1 MRDASVGIQAGA
13 SRSRNDSRQGRAPDA
28 GVAEGKMS
36 NKLYGDQDFTSEAPI
51 NLPANRQ
58 DPEYGSD
65 VLCDLLRAMDF
76 DYVLLTPGSS
86 FRGLHDSL
94 VNYARNHRPQI
105 ILCGAEEIALHMAQ
119 GYAKLTGKAPLV
131 VLHNLVGL
139 QHAVMG
145 FYNAWVDRQ
154 PIVVLGGSG
163 PADPTNRRPID
174 WTHSANTQCEIVR
187 PYTKWTD
194 EPATLQATVDSIVRA
209 QRIANSGP
217 KGPVY
222 VSIDAGLQEDPYQGG
237 VVIPDL
243 SLPRHRPAPP
253 MAAPSEAVSA
263 AADLLVAAEMPLV
276 FGGRFGTDP
285 AVTAPLTE
293 LVELTGAA
301 YKDAPNIVCLP
312 TSHSQNLSGGFGATR
327 ETEILGESDC
337 VLGID
342 CHDLTGL
349 LGGYSGARG
358 TAASDAGTDRK
369 VIDLSLNDLRIEH
382 WSNVGG
388 GAVPYDVQLL
398 ADPLYGLR
406 QLVDELKRRAA
417 SDADWQDRVAARR
430 TELAARHDA
439 LRARQREGSQ
449 AGWEYEPISV
459 PRMLTALWEAVK
471 DKNWL
476 LTLRNGR
483 SWYEGIWDFPGAG
496 RLLGDNG
503 GGGVGYGP
511 GGVIGS
517 ALAAR
522 GQGWFCVSILGDG
535 DFTMNPS
542 AIWTAVHYR
551 IPNLIVLHN
560 NRSFGNDEEHQIVLA
575 EQRGR
580 PMENAWIGQRMA
592 APEPDYAAIARGYG
606 AWAEGPITDPD
617 DLAGVFQRAVAEV
630 ERGGVALVDVQTA
643 LK

>member
-1 MRDASVGIQAGA
+1 
-13 SRSRNDSRQGRAPDA
+13 
-28 GVAEGKMS
+28 MS
-36 NKLYGDQDFTSEAPI
+36 NKLYGDQDFVSEAPI

-65 VLCDLLRAMDF
+65 VLCDLLQAMDF
-76 DYVLLTPGSS
+76 DYVMLTPGSS

-94 VNYARNHRPQI
+94 VNYTRNHRPRI

-119 GYAKLTGKAPLV
+119 GYAKVTGKAPLV

-139 QHAVMG
+139 QHAAMG

-163 PADPTNRRPID
+163 PADPKNRRPID
-174 WTHSANTQCEIVR
+174 WTHSANTQCEVVR

-194 EPATLQATVDSIVRA
+194 EPATLQATIDSIVRA
-209 QRIANSGP
+209 ERIANSGP
-217 KGPVY
+217 QGPVY
-222 VSIDAGLQEDPYQGG
+222 VSIDAGLQEEPYQDGA
-237 VVIPDL
+237 VIPDL
-243 SLPRHRPAPP
+243 DLARYQPSPP
-253 MAAPSEAVSA
+253 LAASRKAVAA
-263 AADLLVAAEMPLV
+263 AADLLVAADIPLV
-276 FGGRFGTDP
+276 FGGRFGTNP
-285 AVTAPLTE
+285 AVTGPLVE

-301 YKDAPNIVCLP
+301 YKDSGDIVCFP
-312 TSHSQNLSGGFGATR
+312 TAHNQSLTGGFGPTR
-327 ETEILGESDC
+327 ENEILGEADC

-358 TAASDAGTDRK
+358 TAANDAGANRQ

-398 ADPLYGLR
+398 ADPLYGLG

-417 SDADWQDRVAARR
+417 TDGAWQKRVEARR
-430 TELAARHDA
+430 ADLAARHET
-439 LRARQREGSQ
+439 LRARQRDGCQ
-449 AGWEYEPISV
+449 TGWDGEPIAV
-459 PRMLTALWEAVK
+459 ARMMTALWDAVK
-471 DKNWL
+471 DKDWL

-496 RLLGDNG
+496 RFLGNNG

-522 GQGWFCVSILGDG
+522 KQGRFCVSILGDG

-560 NRSFGNDEEHQIVLA
+560 NTSFGNDEEHQIVLA
-575 EQRGR
+575 EQRKR
-580 PMENAWIGQRMA
+580 PMENTWIGQRMA
-592 APEPDYAAIARGYG
+592 APAPDYAAIARGYG
-606 AWAEGPITDPD
+606 VWGEGPVTDPT

>member
-1 MRDASVGIQAGA
+1 
-13 SRSRNDSRQGRAPDA
+13 
-28 GVAEGKMS
+28 MS
-36 NKLYGDQDFTSEAPI
+36 NKLYGDQDFLSEAPI

-65 VLCDLLRAMDF
+65 VLCDLLQAMEF
-76 DYVLLTPGSS
+76 DYVMLTPGSS

-94 VNYARNHRPQI
+94 VNYTRNHRPQI
-105 ILCGAEEIALHMAQ
+105 ILCGSEEIALHMAQ

-163 PADPTNRRPID
+163 PADPANRRPID

-187 PYTKWTD
+187 PYTKWSD
-194 EPATLQATVDSIVRA
+194 EPATLQATIDSIVRA
-209 QRIANSGP
+209 ERIANSGP
-217 KGPVY
+217 RGPVY
-222 VSIDAGLQEDPYQGG
+222 VSIDAGMQEESYDDGA
-237 VVIPDL
+237 VIPDL
-243 SLPRHRPAPP
+243 DLARHQP
-253 MAAPSEAVSA
+253 AAPLAASNEAVAA
-263 AADLLVAAEMPLV
+263 AADLLVAAELPLV
-276 FGGRFGTDP
+276 FGGRFGVDP
-285 AVTAPLTE
+285 AVTEPLVE

-301 YKDAPNIVCLP
+301 YKNSGDIVCFP
-312 TSHSQNLSGGFGATR
+312 TSHRQSLTGGFGPTR
-327 ETEILGESDC
+327 ENEILGEADC

-349 LGGYSGARG
+349 LGGYAGARG
-358 TAASDAGTDRK
+358 TAASDAGANRK

-398 ADPLYGLR
+398 ADPLCGLG

-417 SDADWQDRVAARR
+417 SDGAWQKRVAARR
-430 TELAARHDA
+430 AELAARHEA
-439 LRARQREGSQ
+439 LRARQRDGSQ
-449 AGWEYEPISV
+449 AGWDGEPIAV
-459 PRMLTALWEAVK
+459 ARMMTALWDAVK
-471 DKNWL
+471 DTDWL

-496 RLLGDNG
+496 RFLGNNG

-522 GQGWFCVSILGDG
+522 KQGRFCVSIMGDG

-560 NRSFGNDEEHQIVLA
+560 NTSFGNDEEHQIVLA
-575 EQRGR
+575 EQRDR
-580 PMENAWIGQRMA
+580 PIENAWIGQRMA
-592 APEPDYAAIARGYG
+592 GPVPDYAAIARGYG
-606 AWAEGPITDPD
+606 AWGEGPVTDPA

>member
-1 MRDASVGIQAGA
+1 
-13 SRSRNDSRQGRAPDA
+13 
-28 GVAEGKMS
+28 MS
-36 NKLYGDQDFTSEAPI
+36 NKLYGDQDFVSEAPI

-65 VLCDLLRAMDF
+65 VLCDLLQAMDF
-76 DYVLLTPGSS
+76 DYVMLTPGSS

-94 VNYARNHRPQI
+94 VNYTRNHRPRI

-119 GYAKLTGKAPLV
+119 GYAKVTGKAPLV

-139 QHAVMG
+139 QHAAMG

-163 PADPTNRRPID
+163 PADPKNRRPID
-174 WTHSANTQCEIVR
+174 WTHSANTQCEVVR

-194 EPATLQATVDSIVRA
+194 EPATLQATIDSIVRA
-209 QRIANSGP
+209 ERIANSGP
-217 KGPVY
+217 QGPVY
-222 VSIDAGLQEDPYQGG
+222 VSIDAGLQEEPYQDGA
-237 VVIPDL
+237 VIPDL
-243 SLPRHRPAPP
+243 DLARYQPSPP
-253 MAAPSEAVSA
+253 LAASRKAVAA
-263 AADLLVAAEMPLV
+263 AADLLVAADIPLV
-276 FGGRFGTDP
+276 FGGRFGTNP
-285 AVTAPLTE
+285 AVTGPLVE

-301 YKDAPNIVCLP
+301 YKDSGDIVCFP
-312 TSHSQNLSGGFGATR
+312 TAHKQSLTGGFGPTR
-327 ETEILGESDC
+327 ENEILGEADC

-358 TAASDAGTDRK
+358 TAANDAGANRQ

-398 ADPLYGLR
+398 ADPLYGLG

-417 SDADWQDRVAARR
+417 TDGAWQKRVEARR
-430 TELAARHDA
+430 ADLAARHET
-439 LRARQREGSQ
+439 LRARQRDGCQ
-449 AGWEYEPISV
+449 TGWDGEPIAV
-459 PRMLTALWEAVK
+459 ARMMTALWDAVK
-471 DKNWL
+471 DKDWL

-496 RLLGDNG
+496 RFLGNNG

-522 GQGWFCVSILGDG
+522 KQGRFCVSILGDG

-560 NRSFGNDEEHQIVLA
+560 NTSFGNDEEHQIVLA
-575 EQRGR
+575 EQRKR
-580 PMENAWIGQRMA
+580 PMENTWIGQRMA
-592 APEPDYAAIARGYG
+592 APAPDYAAIARGYG
-606 AWAEGPITDPD
+606 VWGEGPVTDPT

>member
-1 MRDASVGIQAGA
+1 
-13 SRSRNDSRQGRAPDA
+13 
-28 GVAEGKMS
+28 MS

-65 VLCDLLRAMDF
+65 VLCDLLQAMDF
-76 DYVLLTPGSS
+76 DYVMLTPGSS

-94 VNYARNHRPQI
+94 VNYTRNHRPQI
-105 ILCGAEEIALHMAQ
+105 ILCAAEEIALHMAQ
-119 GYAKLTGKAPLV
+119 GYAKVTGKAPLV

-139 QHAVMG
+139 QHAAMG

-163 PADPTNRRPID
+163 PADPANRRPID
-174 WTHSANTQCEIVR
+174 WIHSANTQCEVVR
-187 PYTKWTD
+187 PSTKWTD
-194 EPATLQATVDSIVRA
+194 EPATLQATIDSIVRA
-209 QRIANSGP
+209 RRIADTAP
-217 KGPVY
+217 HGPVY
-222 VSIDAGLQEDPYQGG
+222 VSIDAGLQEDPYENGA
-237 VVIPDL
+237 VIPDL
-243 SLPRHRPAPP
+243 SLPRHLPP
-253 MAAPSEAVSA
+253 PPLAASSDAIAA

-276 FGGRFGTDP
+276 FGGRFGANP
-285 AVTAPLTE
+285 AVTQPLVE

-301 YKDAPNIVCLP
+301 YKDSGDIVCFP
-312 TSHSQNLSGGFGATR
+312 TAHPQSLTGGFGPTR
-327 ETEILGESDC
+327 ETEIVGEADC

-358 TAASDAGTDRK
+358 TAASTAGADRK
-369 VIDLSLNDLRIEH
+369 VIDLSLNDMRIEH

-388 GAVPYDVQLL
+388 GAVPYDVQLV
-398 ADPLYGLR
+398 ADPLHGLG

-417 SDADWQDRVAARR
+417 SDGAWQKRVEARR
-430 TELAARHDA
+430 GELGARHEA
-439 LRARQREGSQ
+439 LRARQHEAIQ
-449 AGWEYEPISV
+449 AGWDYEPISV
-459 PRMLTALWEAVK
+459 ARMMSALWDAVK
-471 DKNWL
+471 DKDWL

-496 RLLGDNG
+496 RFLGSNG

-522 GQGWFCVSILGDG
+522 QQGRFCLSILGDG
-535 DFTMNPS
+535 DFTMNPG

-560 NRSFGNDEEHQIVLA
+560 NTSFGNDEEHQIVLA
-575 EQRGR
+575 EQRDR

-592 APEPDYAAIARGYG
+592 GPAPDYAAIARGYG
-606 AWAEGPITDPD
+606 AWGEGPVTDPA
-617 DLAGVFQRAVAEV
+617 DLAATFQRAVAEV

>member
-1 MRDASVGIQAGA
+1 MRDASLGVHLGGLAITI
-13 SRSRNDSRQGRAPDA
+13 RTLGRAPARGGCCGLD
-28 GVAEGKMS
+28 MS
-36 NKLYGDQDFTSEAPI
+36 NKLYGDQDFTSETPI

-58 DPEYGSD
+58 DPEFGSD
-65 VLCDLLRAMDF
+65 VMCDLLQAMDF
-76 DYVLLTPGSS
+76 DYVFLTPGSS

-94 VNYARNHRPQI
+94 VNYTRNHRPEI
-105 ILCGAEEIALHMAQ
+105 ILCGTEETALHMAQ
-119 GYAKLTGKAPLV
+119 GFAKVTGKAPLV

-163 PADPTNRRPID
+163 PADPKNRRPID

-187 PYTKWTD
+187 PYTKWSD
-194 EPATLQATVDSIVRA
+194 EPVTLQATIDSIVRA
-209 QRIANSGP
+209 ERIANSGV

-222 VSIDAGLQEDPYQGG
+222 VSIDAGLQEDAYEGG
-237 VVIPDL
+237 AVIPDL
-243 SLPRHRPAPP
+243 GLPRYRPTAPL
-253 MAAPSEAVSA
+253 AASAETIAA
-263 AADLLVAAEMPLV
+263 AADLLVAAELPLV
-276 FGGRFGTDP
+276 FGGRFGTNP
-285 AVTAPLTE
+285 AVTAPLVE

-301 YKDAPNIVCLP
+301 YQNSGDIVCFP
-312 TSHSQNLSGGFGATR
+312 TSHPQCLTGGFGPTR
-327 ETEILGESDC
+327 ETEILGQSDC

-358 TAASDAGTDRK
+358 TAASDAGAGRK
-369 VIDLSLNDLRIEH
+369 VIDLSLNEMKFEH
-382 WSNVGG
+382 WSHVGG
-388 GAVPYDVQLL
+388 GLVPYDVQLL
-398 ADPLYGLR
+398 ADPLHGLG
-406 QLVDELKRRAA
+406 QLVAELKRRAA
-417 SDADWQDRVAARR
+417 GDDTWQKRVDARR
-430 TELAARHDA
+430 ADLAVRHET
-439 LRARQREGSQ
+439 LRARQRDAIQ
-449 AGWEYEPISV
+449 AGWDFEPISV
-459 PRMLTALWEAVK
+459 ARMMSTLWDTVRDK
-471 DKNWL
+471 DWL

-496 RLLGDNG
+496 RFFGSNG

-511 GGVIGS
+511 GGVIGA

-522 GQGWFCVSILGDG
+522 GQGKFCVSILGDG
-535 DFTMNPS
+535 DFTMNP
-542 AIWTAVHYR
+542 AAVWTAVHYR

-560 NRSFGNDEEHQIVLA
+560 NTSFGNDEEHQITLA
-575 EQRGR
+575 EARDR

-592 APEPDYAAIARGYG
+592 GPEPDYAAIARGYG
-606 AWAEGPITDPD
+606 AWGEGPVTDPA

-630 ERGGVALVDVQTA
+630 ERGGVALADVRTA